1 MNLRGNE
8 RNPMMRFIE
17 HFPESI
23 DEESQRICG
32 WLHLLSFYLLD
43 PKFQMCQG
51 LVVPVGDQHWP

>member
-1 MNLRGNE
+1 
-8 RNPMMRFIE
+8 MMRFIE